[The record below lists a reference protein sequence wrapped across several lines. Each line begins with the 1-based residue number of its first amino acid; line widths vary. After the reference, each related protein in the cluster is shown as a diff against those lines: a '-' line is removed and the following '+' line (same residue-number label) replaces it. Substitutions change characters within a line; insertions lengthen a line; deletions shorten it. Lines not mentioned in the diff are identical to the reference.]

1 MSKAE
6 DSLMESSAELRKQ
19 LCEAEHM
26 LCDWYSTMW
35 QRPNGWMIVW
45 NWR

>member
-1 MSKAE
+1 VSNGFYIYRCFEKMSKAE

-26 LCDWYSTMW
+26 LCDWYSTM
-35 QRPNGWMIVW
+35 
-45 NWR
+45 